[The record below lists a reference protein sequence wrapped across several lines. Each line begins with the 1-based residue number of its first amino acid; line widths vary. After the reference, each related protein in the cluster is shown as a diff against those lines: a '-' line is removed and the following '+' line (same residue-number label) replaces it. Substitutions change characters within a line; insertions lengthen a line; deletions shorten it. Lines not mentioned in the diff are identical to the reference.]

1 MIKTK
6 KDGTVIIGGDS
17 ILFKLFNLGYTFKF
31 DNKGATVYVRND
43 YDNKIIEIPLK
54 DVAEV
59 SYTLKYGNIV
69 ISSRQEGQKRLQDI
83 LFSLKNLTKEDTDFL
98 VKFFV
103 SADKKVINTDE
114 RNTKKSAKGTMI

>member
-59 SYTLKYGNIV
+59 SYTLKYGNMV
-69 ISSRQEGQKRLQDI
+69 ISYQPESKKRLLDV
-83 LFSLKNLTKEDTDFL
+83 LFSLKGLNRADKDSLIN
-98 VKFFV
+98 FFI
-103 SADKKVINTDE
+103 SADKKVINVDE
-114 RNTKKSAKGTMI
+114 RQNKSGK

>member
-31 DNKGATVYVRND
+31 DNKGAKVYVRND

-59 SYTLKYGNIV
+59 SYTLKYGNMV

-103 SADKKVINTDE
+103 SADKKVINTDG
-114 RNTKKSAKGTMI
+114 RNTKKSAKDTMI

>member
-6 KDGTVIIGGDS
+6 KDGTVIIGGNS

-31 DNKGATVYVRND
+31 DNKAAAVYVRND

-59 SYTLKYGNIV
+59 SYTLKYGNMV
-69 ISSRQEGQKRLQDI
+69 ISYQPESKKRLLDV
-83 LFSLKNLTKEDTDFL
+83 LFSLKGLNRADKDSLIN
-98 VKFFV
+98 FFI
-103 SADKKVINTDE
+103 SADKKVINVDE
-114 RNTKKSAKGTMI
+114 RQNKSGK

>member
-6 KDGTVIIGGDS
+6 KDGTVIIGGNS

-31 DNKGATVYVRND
+31 DNKAAAVYVRND
-43 YDNKIIEIPLK
+43 YDNKIIRIPLK
-54 DVAEV
+54 NIEEV

-103 SADKKVINTDE
+103 SADKKVINTDG
-114 RNTKKSAKGTMI
+114 RNTKKSAKDTMI